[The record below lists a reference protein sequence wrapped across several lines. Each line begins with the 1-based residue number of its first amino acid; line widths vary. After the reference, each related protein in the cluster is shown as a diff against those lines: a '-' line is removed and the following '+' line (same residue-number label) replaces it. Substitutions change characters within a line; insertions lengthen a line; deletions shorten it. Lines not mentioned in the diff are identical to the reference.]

1 MGSSSYA
8 VAMHPMKIK
17 PSSRGDICTPVIIAA
32 LFTIAHILKQVLHP
46 STEKWVKKIMVYTFN
61 GILSILKKKNKE
73 IQPLA
78 ATGINLR
85 ALL

>member
-1 MGSSSYA
+1 MGSSSHA
-8 VAMHPMKIK
+8 VAVHPTKIK

-61 GILSILKKKNKE
+61 GILSILKKNKE